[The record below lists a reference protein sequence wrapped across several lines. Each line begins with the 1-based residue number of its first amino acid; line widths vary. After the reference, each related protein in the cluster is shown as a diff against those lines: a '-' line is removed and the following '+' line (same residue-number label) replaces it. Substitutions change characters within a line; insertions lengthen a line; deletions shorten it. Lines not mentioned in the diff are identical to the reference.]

1 MNVVGHQRI
10 GMYRAATS
18 ASRLFQPME
27 ITVVILI
34 GEKTRLAV
42 DAALNNVQR
51 VIGEK
56 NARAAGH
63 GYWLSSETQMSLTP
77 MAL

>member
-1 MNVVGHQRI
+1 MNVVSHQRV
-10 GMYRAATS
+10 GVYRAAAS

-34 GEKTRLAV
+34 SEKARLAV

-56 NARAAGH
+56 NAGAAGH
-63 GYWLSSETQMSLTP
+63 G
-77 MAL
+77 